1 MIEILFAKL
10 INLFW
15 ILGPAAL
22 ILGFLIFIHDL
33 GHFLAA
39 RLVGIRVEV
48 FSIGFGKRLFGFRRG
63 DTDYRLSAIP
73 FGGYVRMAGEELPGQ
88 GDSDTEQEKTTDSET
103 SIKPF
108 EDKKGDTLQDKSVPQ
123 RIFVAVAGAFMNA
136 VVAVLLTVALAYFGI
151 YIESYLMEPPV
162 VAYVQSD
169 SPAEK
174 AGILPEDQIVEI
186 NGKTVET
193 WEETEIELLL
203 NAFDSYLITVL
214 RDKEELTKIIPADQ
228 DRKFPFAGLDHSSKV
243 FIGGLSKD
251 SPAEKAGLKENDQI
265 IAIDDFPLS
274 GIQQMVDV
282 VNSSLGEPITL
293 TIRRDDLI
301 ETMTMK
307 PEYNKDL
314 DRYMIGIAFGSDPD
328 KVLKTYPLDQAFK
341 KGVELNLQMG
351 TAMFGLVAKLFIGR
365 ESVDQLGGP
374 IMIVDMAGKAAR
386 AGIRELIWLTA
397 LISLNLAI
405 LNLLP
410 IPILDGGM
418 VLFLLFEAI
427 FRKPISEKIQ
437 LVIQNVFFFL
447 LIAFALYI
455 TYNDILRLA
464 FR

>member
-1 MIEILFAKL
+1 
-10 INLFW
+10 
-15 ILGPAAL
+15 
-22 ILGFLIFIHDL
+22 
-33 GHFLAA
+33 
-39 RLVGIRVEV
+39 
-48 FSIGFGKRLFGFRRG
+48 
-63 DTDYRLSAIP
+63 
-73 FGGYVRMAGEELPGQ
+73 
-88 GDSDTEQEKTTDSET
+88 
-103 SIKPF
+103 
-108 EDKKGDTLQDKSVPQ
+108 
-123 RIFVAVAGAFMNA
+123 
-136 VVAVLLTVALAYFGI
+136 
-151 YIESYLMEPPV
+151 
-162 VAYVQSD
+162 
-169 SPAEK
+169 
-174 AGILPEDQIVEI
+174 
-186 NGKTVET
+186 
-193 WEETEIELLL
+193 
-203 NAFDSYLITVL
+203 
-214 RDKEELTKIIPADQ
+214 
-228 DRKFPFAGLDHSSKV
+228 
-243 FIGGLSKD
+243 
-251 SPAEKAGLKENDQI
+251 
-265 IAIDDFPLS
+265 
-274 GIQQMVDV
+274 MVDV

>member
-22 ILGFLIFIHDL
+22 ILGFLIFIHEL

-88 GDSDTEQEKTTDSET
+88 GDSDTGQEKTTDSET

-174 AGILPEDQIVEI
+174 AGILPEDQIIEI
-186 NGKTVET
+186 NGKTVE
-193 WEETEIELLL
+193 
-203 NAFDSYLITVL
+203 
-214 RDKEELTKIIPADQ
+214 
-228 DRKFPFAGLDHSSKV
+228 
-243 FIGGLSKD
+243 
-251 SPAEKAGLKENDQI
+251 
-265 IAIDDFPLS
+265 
-274 GIQQMVDV
+274 
-282 VNSSLGEPITL
+282 
-293 TIRRDDLI
+293 
-301 ETMTMK
+301 
-307 PEYNKDL
+307 
-314 DRYMIGIAFGSDPD
+314 
-328 KVLKTYPLDQAFK
+328 
-341 KGVELNLQMG
+341 
-351 TAMFGLVAKLFIGR
+351 IGR
-365 ESVDQLGGP
+365 AHV
-374 IMIVDMAGKAAR
+374 
-386 AGIRELIWLTA
+386 
-397 LISLNLAI
+397 
-405 LNLLP
+405 
-410 IPILDGGM
+410 
-418 VLFLLFEAI
+418 
-427 FRKPISEKIQ
+427 
-437 LVIQNVFFFL
+437 
-447 LIAFALYI
+447 
-455 TYNDILRLA
+455 
-464 FR
+464 